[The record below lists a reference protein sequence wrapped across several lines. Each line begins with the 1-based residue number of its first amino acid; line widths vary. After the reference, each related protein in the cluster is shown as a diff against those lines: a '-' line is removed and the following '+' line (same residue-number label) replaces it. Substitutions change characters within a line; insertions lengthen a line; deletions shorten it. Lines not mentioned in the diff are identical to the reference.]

1 MKKLVI
7 LGAGTGGTIMANKM
21 RKVLER
27 DEWDI
32 TIVDQYKTHYYQP
45 GFLFIPFG
53 MYTKKDVIK
62 PKAGFIPFGVNFIQS
77 KIDKVEGENNKVYL
91 ENGVVLNYDFLII
104 STGVGIAPEETPGM
118 LGELWQKNVFDFY
131 TIF

>member
-32 TIVDQYKTHYYQP
+32 TIVDQFKTHYYQP

-53 MYTKKDVIK
+53 VYTKNDVIK
-62 PKAGFIPFGVNFIQS
+62 PT
-77 KIDKVEGENNKVYL
+77 
-91 ENGVVLNYDFLII
+91 LI
-104 STGVGIAPEETPGM
+104 S
-118 LGELWQKNVFDFY
+118 QKMSLPAFKRVFH
-131 TIF
+131 